1 MADELSKY
9 TTQELEVFSGRLR
22 ELSTELEGFSKR
34 LLDLMMDAMKI
45 GMHMAAAEFAV
56 RGQADEVVYEAT
68 AKEVVYRRE
77 NSAARLDHEAVRS
90 AAGYYDF
97 THKLLEVTGMGAR
110 SFLNRMF
117 VAPIAKAKVG
127 QAKYTT
133 MLNGNGEI
141 IDDVI
146 VFRIEED
153 KYWVS
158 TLYIHELIAWFDAHR
173 TLEDVS
179 YREITRTT
187 AMYAVQGP
195 ASRTILN
202 GFLNEDVSGLK
213 QFEIRDNAI
222 GSTKVKIARSGYT
235 GELGYEIYCNPDDS
249 ELVERALEKTG
260 AAHGI
265 RKITTDVIVT
275 SLPREKGYVL
285 MSDIG
290 GLNPLE
296 CGFDWSVDWS
306 KDFVGKSAL
315 EKVRARGADRALVGF
330 TVEEEGAAI
339 EPGCDV
345 LVNGVKAGKVTVFTY
360 GYTVK
365 KFIGFA
371 VIEKKK
377 AKIGDAALISSHGRQ
392 IPAVL
397 TERIWYDPRNMRI
410 KGGAEASPKQE
421 TVRNVV
427 SRRTTNT
434 EARLDHETVRNAV
447 GYYDFTHKLL
457 EVTGADAGSFLDK
470 MFVAS
475 IGKAK
480 VGQAKYTTMLNEC
493 GDIIDDVI
501 VFRVEDRKYWVS
513 TLYIHELISW
523 FDVHRESEQVSYKE
537 ITGMTTMYAVQGPN
551 SRKVL
556 NRMLAHDISDQKYF
570 TIVNNQIDHIPV
582 KIARSGYTGEL
593 GYEIYCSPAD
603 AAAVEEKLETCGRE
617 YGIRKITTDV
627 IVTSLPREKGFVL
640 MSDLEG
646 CNPLEVG
653 FGWAVDWNKDFVGKA
668 ALERARSRGVTR
680 SLLGFVVEDKAAEV
694 PVGADVTVNGR
705 PVGTVTMYTY
715 GYTVE
720 KNIGFALV
728 DHTRVQAGD
737 TVQAGSVSVT
747 LTERMFYDLDNHRM
761 HG

>member
-9 TTQELEVFSGRLR
+9 TAQELEAFSSRVR
-22 ELSTELEGFSKR
+22 VLSSELEGFSKK
-34 LLDLMMDAMKI
+34 LLDLMMDAVRL
-45 GMHMAAAEFAV
+45 GMHISATDTAAGH
-56 RGQADEVVYEAT
+56 RADEVVYEAT

-77 NSAARLDHEAVRS
+77 NTAARLDHEAVRN

-110 SFLNRMF
+110 GFLNKIF

-146 VFRIEED
+146 VFRLEED

-158 TLYIHELIAWFDAHR
+158 TLYIHELIAWFDAQK
-173 TLEDVS
+173 TWEDVS
-179 YREITRTT
+179 YREITQTT
-187 AMYAVQGP
+187 TMYAVQGP
-195 ASRTILN
+195 ASREILN
-202 GFLNEDVSGLK
+202 GFLNEDISGLR

-222 GSTKVKIARSGYT
+222 GNTKVKIARSGYT
-235 GELGYEIYCNPDDS
+235 GELGYEIYCSPGDS

-296 CGFDWSVDWS
+296 CGFDWSIDWS
-306 KDFVGKSAL
+306 KDFIGKAAL
-315 EKVRARGADRALVGF
+315 EKARARGVSRALVGF
-330 TVEEEGAAI
+330 TVEEEGAGI
-339 EPGCDV
+339 EPDCDV
-345 LVNGVKAGKVTVFTY
+345 LVGGVKAGKVTVCTY

-365 KFIGFA
+365 KQIGFA
-371 VIEKKK
+371 VVEREK
-377 AKIGDAALISSHGRQ
+377 ARIGDAAVISSHGKQ

-397 TERIWYDPRNMRI
+397 TERIWYDPKNVRI
-410 KGGAEASPKQE
+410 KGGAEASPQKE
-421 TVRNVV
+421 TVQTAA
-427 SRRTTNT
+427 SHRTVNAD
-434 EARLDHETVRNAV
+434 ARLDHETVRHAV

-457 EVTGADAGSFLDK
+457 EVTGADAGRFLDK

-475 IGKAK
+475 IARAK

-513 TLYIHELISW
+513 TLYINELISW

-537 ITGMTTMYAVQGPN
+537 ITKTTTMYAVQGPN

-556 NRMLAHDISDQKYF
+556 NRMLRDDISDQKYF
-570 TIVNNQIDHIPV
+570 TIEDNRIDQIPV

-593 GYEIYCSPAD
+593 GYEIYCDPTD

-646 CNPLEVG
+646 LNPLEAG

-668 ALERARSRGVTR
+668 ALERARAKGVTR
-680 SLLGFVVEDKAAEV
+680 SLLGFVPKDANAEI
-694 PVGADVTVNGR
+694 PVGAAVTAHGK

-720 KNIGFALV
+720 KNIGFAQV
-728 DHTRVQAGD
+728 DHTKVQVGD
-737 TVQAGSVSVT
+737 TVQAGNVSVT
-747 LTERMFYDLDNHRM
+747 LTERMFYDPGNHRI

>member
-9 TTQELEVFSGRLR
+9 TTQELEVFSNRIR
-22 ELSTELEGFSKR
+22 DLSSELEGFSRK
-34 LLDLMMDAMKI
+34 LLDLMMDAVKI
-45 GMHMAAAEFAV
+45 GMHMAATESV
-56 RGQADEVVYEAT
+56 VDGRADEVVYEAT
-68 AKEVVYRRE
+68 AREVSYRRE
-77 NSAARLDHEAVRS
+77 NVIARQDHEAVRN

-110 SFLNRMF
+110 SFLNKMF
-117 VAPIAKAKVG
+117 VASIAKAKIG

-158 TLYIHELIAWFDAHR
+158 TLYINELIAWFDAHR
-173 TLEDVS
+173 TYEDVS
-179 YREITRTT
+179 YKEITQITT
-187 AMYAVQGP
+187 MYAVQGP

-202 GFLNEDVSGLK
+202 GFLKEDISDLR
-213 QFEIRDNAI
+213 QFQIRDNYI
-222 GSTKVKIARSGYT
+222 GNTAVKIARSGYT
-235 GELGYEIYCNPDDS
+235 GELGYEIYCSPRDG
-249 ELVERALEKTG
+249 ELVENVLEKTG

-296 CGFDWSVDWS
+296 CGFDWSIDWS

-315 EKVRARGADRALVGF
+315 EKVRAHGASRALVGF
-330 TVEEEGAAI
+330 TVDDDSAAI
-339 EPGCDV
+339 EPGCEV
-345 LVNGVKAGKVTVFTY
+345 QVNGVKAGKVTVFTY

-365 KFIGFA
+365 KHIGFA
-371 VIEKKK
+371 VVETAK
-377 AKIGDAALISSHGRQ
+377 AQIGDHAVISSHGRQ

-397 TERIWYDPRNMRI
+397 TERVWYDPENARI
-410 KGGAEASPKQE
+410 KGGAKASPEKKAAGAA
-421 TVRNVV
+421 V
-427 SRRTTNT
+427 SRRKANAD
-434 EARLDHETVRNAV
+434 ARLDHETVRNAV

-457 EVTGADAGSFLDK
+457 EVIGADAGSFLDK

-475 IGKAK
+475 IAKAR

-501 VFRVEDRKYWVS
+501 VFRVEEDKYWVS
-513 TLYIHELISW
+513 TLYINELISW
-523 FDVHRESEQVSYKE
+523 FDVHREAERVSYKE
-537 ITGMTTMYAVQGPN
+537 ITRETTMYAVQGPN
-551 SRKVL
+551 SLKVM
-556 NRMLAHDISDQKYF
+556 NRILRNDISDQKYF
-570 TIVNNQIDHIPV
+570 TIENNMMDHIPV

-593 GYEIYCSPAD
+593 GYEIYCDPAD

-668 ALERARSRGVTR
+668 ALERARANGVKR
-680 SLLGFVVEDKAAEV
+680 SLLGFVVDDASAEI
-694 PVGADVTVNGR
+694 PAGADVTVNGKS
-705 PVGTVTMYTY
+705 VGTVTMYTY

-728 DHTRVQAGD
+728 DNTKVKAGD
-737 TVQAGSVSVT
+737 IVKAGNVSAM
-747 LTERMFYDLDNHRM
+747 LTERMFYDPDNHRI
-761 HG
+761 HR

>member
-45 GMHMAAAEFAV
+45 GMHMAAAESAV

-290 GLNPLE
+290 RLNPLE
-296 CGFDWSVDWS
+296 CGYDWSVDWS
-306 KDFVGKSAL
+306 KDCVGKSA
-315 EKVRARGADRALVGF
+315 
-330 TVEEEGAAI
+330 
-339 EPGCDV
+339 
-345 LVNGVKAGKVTVFTY
+345 
-360 GYTVK
+360 
-365 KFIGFA
+365 
-371 VIEKKK
+371 
-377 AKIGDAALISSHGRQ
+377 
-392 IPAVL
+392 
-397 TERIWYDPRNMRI
+397 
-410 KGGAEASPKQE
+410 
-421 TVRNVV
+421 
-427 SRRTTNT
+427 
-434 EARLDHETVRNAV
+434 
-447 GYYDFTHKLL
+447 
-457 EVTGADAGSFLDK
+457 
-470 MFVAS
+470 
-475 IGKAK
+475 
-480 VGQAKYTTMLNEC
+480 
-493 GDIIDDVI
+493 
-501 VFRVEDRKYWVS
+501 
-513 TLYIHELISW
+513 
-523 FDVHRESEQVSYKE
+523 
-537 ITGMTTMYAVQGPN
+537 
-551 SRKVL
+551 
-556 NRMLAHDISDQKYF
+556 
-570 TIVNNQIDHIPV
+570 
-582 KIARSGYTGEL
+582 
-593 GYEIYCSPAD
+593 
-603 AAAVEEKLETCGRE
+603 
-617 YGIRKITTDV
+617 
-627 IVTSLPREKGFVL
+627 
-640 MSDLEG
+640 
-646 CNPLEVG
+646 
-653 FGWAVDWNKDFVGKA
+653 
-668 ALERARSRGVTR
+668 
-680 SLLGFVVEDKAAEV
+680 
-694 PVGADVTVNGR
+694 
-705 PVGTVTMYTY
+705 
-715 GYTVE
+715 
-720 KNIGFALV
+720 
-728 DHTRVQAGD
+728 
-737 TVQAGSVSVT
+737 
-747 LTERMFYDLDNHRM
+747 
-761 HG
+761 